1 MPDYVISARNKKNN
15 DTFGSEPGPS
25 SLLVIPDGEQP
36 KQSQGIEN
44 SKWAKKVIAEARKGV
59 DKNDPTAFGNILVF
73 VHGYNNSQKTVMER
87 HRQLRD
93 DIKKSGIPCVVVSF
107 DWPSGDV
114 GILYLED
121 RIDAKK
127 SAMQLV
133 TDGILLLA
141 NNQAPDCNVNV
152 HVLAHSMGALVVREA
167 FDDADDRGSLTGMS
181 WIVSQMMLIAGDISA
196 GSLSAG
202 NSSSESLYRHVVRL
216 TNYSSSHD
224 GVLALSNAKRVGVAP
239 RVGRHG
245 LPSDAPSNA
254 VNVDCSD
261 YWKNERN
268 NRQTI
273 GNSQHSWHI
282 GDPVFTQDMIAA
294 ISGID
299 RGSMPTRTVR
309 NGKLVLQTPV

>member
-1 MPDYVISARNKKNN
+1 
-15 DTFGSEPGPS
+15 
-25 SLLVIPDGEQP
+25 
-36 KQSQGIEN
+36 
-44 SKWAKKVIAEARKGV
+44 
-59 DKNDPTAFGNILVF
+59 
-73 VHGYNNSQKTVMER
+73 
-87 HRQLRD
+87 
-93 DIKKSGIPCVVVSF
+93 
-107 DWPSGDV
+107 
-114 GILYLED
+114 
-121 RIDAKK
+121 
-127 SAMQLV
+127 
-133 TDGILLLA
+133 
-141 NNQAPDCNVNV
+141 
-152 HVLAHSMGALVVREA
+152 VVREA